1 MCFLQHT
8 DADFFVV
15 QYERSGLFIHM
26 HESKV
31 LEVKAGVL
39 PYVPLYTQIRK
50 TGRCAHM
57 QGMMKAP
64 LYTLSVSES
73 EQERLY
79 DNKSV

>member
-39 PYVPLYTQIRK
+39 PYVHTVYTEQKNWEVRTHAGDDESPIIH
-50 TGRCAHM
+50 T
-57 QGMMKAP
+57 
-64 LYTLSVSES
+64 VS
-73 EQERLY
+73 Q
-79 DNKSV
+79 